1 MRDTDS
7 VCYLNFQV
15 LWSCLCQLILH
26 ITRTHSWKISQKVSF
41 FPKRNMELNFHFAQ
55 IMIKMLIS
63 RMKIT
68 IQKWDFLR
76 GFSYTVK
83 VPSAQSDIMQ
93 NGLTNLSGELA
104 KKKCDLWS
112 DICSIVFIAKAIK
125 ISISAKP
132 NILAL
137 NLLEWGV
144 IRTWSN
150 AASSISKAQQYA

>member
-1 MRDTDS
+1 
-7 VCYLNFQV
+7 
-15 LWSCLCQLILH
+15 
-26 ITRTHSWKISQKVSF
+26 
-41 FPKRNMELNFHFAQ
+41 
-55 IMIKMLIS
+55 
-63 RMKIT
+63 
-68 IQKWDFLR
+68 
-76 GFSYTVK
+76 
-83 VPSAQSDIMQ
+83 MQ

-144 IRTWSN
+144 IRTRSKCS
-150 AASSISKAQQYA
+150 AQHSKALRETRHTPTSKLKNGPRRALKSQLIRAISLW